1 MTPHAA
7 KTFLLLAFGWVYIF
21 IQSTACAAD
30 LSKAA
35 IEQARQDLRV
45 SLFSYNSAAAQ
56 LDQLTNSGNA
66 SPELLEL
73 YQSYLNRLEKIL
85 IENRKMVGE
94 MEALYAASRPTLHHG
109 QPSYSSMENE
119 PNQELHTLPQEH
131 IYDELAA
138 LEGELNKSVSEFDEM
153 LLIEDAE
160 LAAKLEA
167 IRANSAGKLQDLT
180 AEAHTAE
187 KEIRAQTDSHT
198 SSADAVSDE
207 DSSKKSSIEGEHS
220 NDEVKKGGDF
230 EERKSHP
237 GMGDKTDRHRQEQIE
252 YDDDIVARQL
262 REAAEKETDPEL
274 KKKLWQEYEQ
284 YKTNS
289 ARE

>member
-1 MTPHAA
+1 MTPRAA
-7 KTFLLLAFGWVYIF
+7 KTFLFLAIGLVYIF
-21 IQSTACAAD
+21 IQSTTCSAD

-45 SLFSYNSAAAQ
+45 SLFSYNSAVAQ
-56 LDQLTNSGNA
+56 LDQLTNSNSA

-85 IENRKMVGE
+85 VENRKMVGE
-94 MEALYAASRPTLHHG
+94 MEALYTASRPAMHLD
-109 QPSYSSMENE
+109 QPGYSAVENE
-119 PNQELHTLPQEH
+119 PNQESHTLPQEH
-131 IYDELAA
+131 IYDELSA
-138 LEGELNKSVSEFDEM
+138 LEGELNQSVSEFDEM

-167 IRANSAGKLQDLT
+167 IRANSAGKLQDL
-180 AEAHTAE
+180 AEEAHTAE
-187 KEIRAQTDSHT
+187 EEIRAQTDSHT
-198 SSADAVSDE
+198 SSTDTVSDE
-207 DSSKKSSIEGEHS
+207 DSAKKAPIEGEHS
-220 NDEVKKGGDF
+220 SEEVKKGGDF
-230 EERKSHP
+230 EKRKSQP
-237 GMGDKTDRHRQEQIE
+237 GMGDKTERHPQGQIE

-289 ARE
+289 SHD

>member
-1 MTPHAA
+1 MTPRAA
-7 KTFLLLAFGWVYIF
+7 KTILFLAIGWFYIF
-21 IQSTACAAD
+21 IQGTTCSAD

-45 SLFSYNSAAAQ
+45 SLFSYNSAVAQ
-56 LDQLTNSGNA
+56 LDQLTNSNSA

-73 YQSYLNRLEKIL
+73 YRSYLNRLEKIL

-94 MEALYAASRPTLHHG
+94 MEALYTASRPAMHFD
-109 QPSYSSMENE
+109 QPGYSAVENE
-119 PNQELHTLPQEH
+119 PNQESHTLPQEH
-131 IYDELAA
+131 IYDELSA
-138 LEGELNKSVSEFDEM
+138 LEGELNQSVSEFDEM

-167 IRANSAGKLQDLT
+167 IRANSAGKLQDL
-180 AEAHTAE
+180 AEEAHTAE
-187 KEIRAQTDSHT
+187 EEIRAQTDSHT
-198 SSADAVSDE
+198 SPTDTVPDE
-207 DSSKKSSIEGEHS
+207 DSAKKAPIEGEQS
-220 NDEVKKGGDF
+220 SDEVKKGGDF
-230 EERKSHP
+230 EKRKSQP
-237 GMGDKTDRHRQEQIE
+237 GMGDKTERHPQGQIE

-289 ARE
+289 SHD